1 MFAILSRYEAKRAMS
16 ISLAVTLAF
25 VAGHYIDAE
34 QSFWAGISALL
45 VSQTSRGTPARQSF
59 HMLFLILVFA
69 LAGLWLQT
77 FTFSRFDL
85 ILISAGLFVLCAGF
99 VMMRQPENFRVTL
112 MWLAPAMVFL
122 IAVLWPQSAS
132 GKMMDSLMP
141 ILAGGV
147 IGMFGSLLVFPV
159 APYREFSNGLLPII
173 NAMAGY
179 AHELH
184 NDLLDQ
190 KDHQAS
196 LEKRIQHIETIMLSQ
211 QNQYPEWV
219 FENGFNRNL
228 RAGFRYVLVQLEYIT
243 ESVIS
248 LDYHLRQPLDKDL
261 LADVSKELAEVAEK
275 NAHLLQV
282 LREYFASGQFEDK
295 HENFTHDITSLQ
307 NAMHAVLPG
316 SVDLLDMSQDYV
328 TLSAIAR
335 NLIDMRELLVR
346 LIAGLPQAD

>member
-1 MFAILSRYEAKRAMS
+1 MLAILNRYEAKRAMS
-16 ISLAVTLAF
+16 ISIAVTLAF
-25 VAGHYIDAE
+25 VAGYYIDA
-34 QSFWAGISALL
+34 QQAFWAGISALL

-69 LAGLWLQT
+69 LVALWLQT
-77 FTFSRFDL
+77 LAIARFDL
-85 ILISAGLFVLCAGF
+85 ILISSGLFAFFAGF
-99 VMMRQPENFRVTL
+99 IMLRQPEIFRVTL
-112 MWLAPAMVFL
+112 MWVAPAMVFL
-122 IAVLWPQSAS
+122 IAVLWPQPQS
-132 GKMMDSLMP
+132 GRVMDSLMQ
-141 ILAGGV
+141 ILAGGG
-147 IGMFGSLLVFPV
+147 IGMFASLLLFPV
-159 APYREFSNGLLPII
+159 APYREFSKGLLPII
-173 NAMAGY
+173 DAMTGY
-179 AHELH
+179 ARELH
-184 NDLLDQ
+184 NDFLDQ

-196 LEKRIQHIETIMLSQ
+196 LEKRIKHIETIMLSQ

-243 ESVIS
+243 EGFIS

-282 LREYFASGQFEDK
+282 LREYFAKSQFEDK

-346 LIAGLPQAD
+346 LIAGLPQAE